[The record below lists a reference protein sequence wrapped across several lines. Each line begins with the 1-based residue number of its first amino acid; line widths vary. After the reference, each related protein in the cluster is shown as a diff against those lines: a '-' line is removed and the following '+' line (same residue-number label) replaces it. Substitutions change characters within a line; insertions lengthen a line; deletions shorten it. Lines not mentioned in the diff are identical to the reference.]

1 MTKAKK
7 SSKKGKVG
15 PKTQQVS
22 QELSEEQLEHVA
34 GGSFQWGV
42 GQGTTQGGST
52 VEGCATGDHIHKLAG
67 G

>member
-7 SSKKGKVG
+7 PSKKDKLN
-15 PKTQQVS
+15 PRPQPAS

-42 GQGTTQGGST
+42 GQGTAQNGST
-52 VEGCATGDHIHKLAG
+52 VEDHFTIKLTNG